1 MRASPAAKRARH
13 NAYGADDQPSQ
24 TDNWGYDPTPPRA
37 GGLAA
42 AADDPQLVL
51 PALKNKKDILDRVHG
66 QITMPGLL
74 VAIMDTPEFQRLND
88 IKQLGGCSHVYPSAV
103 HTRKEHSI
111 GTAHLAGTMVRHLRT
126 VQRHELEIDDADVL
140 CVEMAGLLHDIGHGP
155 FSHMFEEFMR
165 GEGRG
170 GVWANVEE
178 GEGDTE
184 GAGDGH
190 ESQESRDSQG
200 EPRAL
205 CVVKER
211 GNKMV
216 RLQRLR
222 PPPGADREINV
233 TEGEYAK
240 MAQFHFEHEEM
251 SIQMVKML
259 FERNGIVISR
269 YLEQEGDANRA
280 SDAQHIHFVCQL
292 IRGIKDDAP
301 WPEEATGRPAAK
313 RFLADIVS
321 NSRSGIDVDKLDYL
335 VRDSMSA
342 FGSSNLPCF
351 DVLRIIKSAKVL
363 DRRGAAAAADGGGE
377 PQPEVCFQKK
387 VALDINQVYV
397 LRTTMHRAVY
407 QHRIACIAEVMIT
420 DILEAADA
428 HLQLADSE
436 AGGPIT
442 LSQAAMRPETFV
454 QLTDAVLEVV
464 GMVHS
469 PRMAAAKELLRRFKS
484 RDYYKAVCA
493 QVSIPTKPLCACGH
507 PTSVEQLHCHVCG
520 EKTVGRA
527 KVRTGK
533 KGPGGQPIY
542 KAEAL
547 GKPAM
552 AIRDEILRKFP
563 ELDPPRDPP
572 PKDDVKV
579 FFINIEHGK
588 STWAA
593 DPHDP
598 DVLWE
603 VFEPLAS
610 VGFWNP
616 KKLDG
621 ADEIERGT
629 ELNIPGILLPK
640 EKSQRTMHVLLKKG
654 EKDMEHAL
662 KEAVGKWTEE
672 QGMGRSTASGIDN
685 SVTPSPLRSEPGGG
699 TPRSANGHRD
709 ALPPRGLST
718 VYEAAGAEMLPAG
731 DDEDGGDVSQS
742 LTQLSEER

>member
-1 MRASPAAKRARH
+1 MAMRTVGILEPALQSNGRGRIVASLPAALRGKALPHRVPLIDAADDDAPHRLVDEYSRDAHASPAAKRARH
-13 NAYGADDQPSQ
+13 NAYGFDDQPSQ
-24 TDNWGYDPTPPRA
+24 ADNWGNDPTPPRA

-74 VAIMDTPEFQRLND
+74 VALIMDTPEFQRAQRHQAAGRL
-88 IKQLGGCSHVYPSAV
+88 LARLPVGVHHAARSTLSARR
-103 HTRKEHSI
+103 TSRPRWC
-111 GTAHLAGTMVRHLRT
+111 RHLRM

-170 GVWANVEE
+170 GVWANVVE
-178 GEGDTE
+178 GEGDAE

-211 GNKMV
+211 GDGMV

-363 DRRGAAAAADGGGE
+363 DRRGPPPPLTAAA
-377 PQPEVCFQKK
+377 
-387 VALDINQVYV
+387 
-397 LRTTMHRAVY
+397 
-407 QHRIACIAEVMIT
+407 
-420 DILEAADA
+420 
-428 HLQLADSE
+428 
-436 AGGPIT
+436 
-442 LSQAAMRPETFV
+442 
-454 QLTDAVLEVV
+454 
-464 GMVHS
+464 
-469 PRMAAAKELLRRFKS
+469 S
-484 RDYYKAVCA
+484 R
-493 QVSIPTKPLCACGH
+493 S
-507 PTSVEQLHCHVCG
+507 
-520 EKTVGRA
+520 
-527 KVRTGK
+527 
-533 KGPGGQPIY
+533 
-542 KAEAL
+542 
-547 GKPAM
+547 
-552 AIRDEILRKFP
+552 
-563 ELDPPRDPP
+563 
-572 PKDDVKV
+572 
-579 FFINIEHGK
+579 
-588 STWAA
+588 
-593 DPHDP
+593 
-598 DVLWE
+598 
-603 VFEPLAS
+603 
-610 VGFWNP
+610 
-616 KKLDG
+616 
-621 ADEIERGT
+621 
-629 ELNIPGILLPK
+629 
-640 EKSQRTMHVLLKKG
+640 
-654 EKDMEHAL
+654 
-662 KEAVGKWTEE
+662 
-672 QGMGRSTASGIDN
+672 
-685 SVTPSPLRSEPGGG
+685 
-699 TPRSANGHRD
+699 PRSASRRRWRSTSTRCTCCARRCTAPSTSTGSR
-709 ALPPRGLST
+709 ASPR
-718 VYEAAGAEMLPAG
+718 
-731 DDEDGGDVSQS
+731 
-742 LTQLSEER
+742 